1 MKHKNPFI
9 DESAFEGDD
18 TPKKSEDEVLM
29 DEAKQHTEVV
39 EVKTYMAQTMRQNAI
54 NIFEI
59 DENLTVF
66 SESIKKLLV
75 NDFAEYGVALEQFF
89 VTTIVKPDGDRQ
101 YEKFKELHFR
111 QYADIAEAKLR
122 QQIGV
127 IDAQTEAQKV
137 VIDSQAQATK
147 RAQEGYTYQQERGF
161 DVAQD
166 AARNEAS
173 GQFTNMGIGL
183 GTGYLSPVKTLMLWF
198 KDKKGLATGLAVA
211 GFGAAKAIATPIMEW
226 MLENLGDG
234 AIYKM
239 FFILAGVY
247 FVMMFIG
254 HLLLKKPEGW
264 HEPQKAEKEIINY
277 IDKHPEDKLDASLL
291 LSRIYLKNNKNTES
305 LNLLIKLNNEY
316 PDDGTI
322 LTSLADHYK
331 NIDNDSLYEK
341 YSLDA
346 VKSATFNATTAV
358 KIIRPILSGYV
369 QNTDTAKIQPILNT
383 LNQIYPNESP
393 TIELYA
399 DVYKALKDTTNWRS
413 ALYELQKIRNNDKVL
428 DFQLV
433 TLAESLLDNKEIYR
447 LTKEGYNKYGDD
459 TWAYYYIISLT
470 KNDMTDS
477 LISESNRLLPLIT
490 TSNIKSR
497 IYQIVGDTYS
507 SQSQDTLAMAMYDS
521 CLVYDPNNSGA
532 LNNVAYN
539 ITKQPNPDLKR
550 AEKMAAR
557 ALELD
562 PESIYILDTYAWIL
576 FLQGDNFLSEF
587 YFDKLLRI
595 EKEQNIEPSIETL
608 YHLGCLYLKTNR
620 IEQAKKMWYKALELY
635 NANPNNF
642 NEKEIITT
650 IQNFFIYNK

>member
-1 MKHKNPFI
+1 MKINLATRYLQLITKYCPPVLGGRAKRRGLSLATRYSLLTTIILCTFCINL
-9 DESAFEGDD
+9 SAHEEYADSMFRAQIAKEQLTDSTLYDQLFYNLFKAKEYQLKSQINEAVNQLVNNIELD
-18 TPKKSEDEVLM
+18 TNILHPELYATSSFQLYRILYD
-29 DEAKQHTEVV
+29 AKQYSEAFHFI
-39 EVKTYMAQTMRQNAI
+39 KLAHHYNP
-54 NIFEI
+54 
-59 DENLTVF
+59 ENNVYLRD
-66 SESIKKLLV
+66 L
-75 NDFAEYGVALEQFF
+75 AWMEYGFQQYKLAIQHFQELNKRLPYNSDNIYSLCQIYLQDKQYNKAL
-89 VTTIVKPDGDRQ
+89 
-101 YEKFKELHFR
+101 KELEKYQF
-111 QYADIAEAKLR
+111 L
-122 QQIGV
+122 
-127 IDAQTEAQKV
+127 
-137 VIDSQAQATK
+137 
-147 RAQEGYTYQQERGF
+147 EGHSVQ
-161 DVAQD
+161 
-166 AARNEAS
+166 
-173 GQFTNMGIGL
+173 
-183 GTGYLSPVKTLMLWF
+183 
-198 KDKKGLATGLAVA
+198 
-211 GFGAAKAIATPIMEW
+211 
-226 MLENLGDG
+226 
-234 AIYKM
+234 
-239 FFILAGVY
+239 ILAQRAA
-247 FVMMFIG
+247 I
-254 HLLLKKPEGW
+254 
-264 HEPQKAEKEIINY
+264 HEQSGKPQKAEKEILNY
-277 IDKHPEDKLDASLL
+277 IDNNPEDKLDASLL
-291 LSRIYLKNNKNTES
+291 LSRIYLKNGRNTES
-305 LNLLIKLNNEY
+305 LNLLLKLNNEY
-316 PDDGTI
+316 PDNGTI

-346 VKSATFNATTAV
+346 VKSATFNAATAV

-369 QNTDTAKIQPILNT
+369 QNTDTTNIQPILNT

-393 TIELYA
+393 IIELHA

-413 ALYELQKIRNNDKVL
+413 ALYELQKIRNNDKLL

-433 TLAESLLDNKEIYR
+433 TLAESLHDNKEIYR
-447 LTKEGYNKYGDD
+447 LTKEGYDKYGDD

-477 LISESNRLLPLIT
+477 IVSESNRLLPLIT

-587 YFDKLLRI
+587 YFDKLLRV

-608 YHLGCLYLKTNR
+608 YHIGCLYLKTNR
-620 IEQAKKMWYKALELY
+620 LEQAKEMWHKALNIY
-635 NANPNNF
+635 NENPDNF
-642 NEKEIITT
+642 NETEIITT
-650 IQNFFIYNK
+650 IQNFFNDNK

>member
-1 MKHKNPFI
+1 MKINLATRYSLLTTKYCPPVLGGRAKRKGLSLATRYSLLVTLILCAFCINL
-9 DESAFEGDD
+9 SAHEEYADSMFHAQIAKEQLTDSTLYDQLFYNLFKAKEYQLKGQINEAVNQLVSNIKLD
-18 TPKKSEDEVLM
+18 TNILHPELYATSSFQLYRILYD
-29 DEAKQHTEVV
+29 AKQYSEAFHFIKLAHHYNPENN
-39 EVKTYMAQTMRQNAI
+39 TYLRDLAWM
-54 NIFEI
+54 
-59 DENLTVF
+59 
-66 SESIKKLLV
+66 
-75 NDFAEYGVALEQFF
+75 EYGFQQYKLAIQHFQELNKRLPYNSDNIYSLCQIYLQDKQYNKAL
-89 VTTIVKPDGDRQ
+89 
-101 YEKFKELHFR
+101 KELEKYQF
-111 QYADIAEAKLR
+111 L
-122 QQIGV
+122 
-127 IDAQTEAQKV
+127 
-137 VIDSQAQATK
+137 
-147 RAQEGYTYQQERGF
+147 EGHSVQ
-161 DVAQD
+161 
-166 AARNEAS
+166 
-173 GQFTNMGIGL
+173 
-183 GTGYLSPVKTLMLWF
+183 
-198 KDKKGLATGLAVA
+198 
-211 GFGAAKAIATPIMEW
+211 
-226 MLENLGDG
+226 
-234 AIYKM
+234 
-239 FFILAGVY
+239 ILAQRAA
-247 FVMMFIG
+247 I
-254 HLLLKKPEGW
+254 
-264 HEPQKAEKEIINY
+264 HEQSGKPQKAEKEILNY
-277 IDKHPEDKLDASLL
+277 INNNPEDKLEASLL
-291 LSRIYLKNNKNTES
+291 LSQIYLKNNQNTES
-305 LNLLIKLNNEY
+305 LNLLLKLNNEY

-346 VKSATFNATTAV
+346 VKSATFNAATAV

-369 QNTDTAKIQPILNT
+369 QNTDTTNIQPILNT

-393 TIELYA
+393 IIELHA
-399 DVYKALKDTTNWRS
+399 DVHKALKDTTNWRS

-433 TLAESLLDNKEIYR
+433 TLAESLHDNKEIYR
-447 LTKEGYNKYGDD
+447 LTKEGYDKYGDD

-477 LISESNRLLPLIT
+477 IVSESNRLLPLIT

-550 AEKMAAR
+550 AEKMAAH

-587 YFDKLLRI
+587 YFDKLLRV

-608 YHLGCLYLKTNR
+608 YHIGCLYLKTNR
-620 IEQAKKMWYKALELY
+620 LEQAKEMWHKALNIY
-635 NANPNNF
+635 NENPDNF
-642 NEKEIITT
+642 NETEIITT
-650 IQNFFIYNK
+650 IQNFFNDNK